1 MLNDKAKAK
10 ESKEGAKTSGGKGPT
25 AGRKGFNPFGGGGKG
40 AAAQAELAARLA
52 ARGKREV

>member
-10 ESKEGAKTSGGKGPT
+10 DAKDTGKKKGAGGKPPG
-25 AGRKGFNPFGGGGKG
+25 GKRGFNPFGGGGGG

-52 ARGKREV
+52 KRGKR